1 VPKKQVKP
9 KAVPLAP
16 ITQNKSRGDD

>member
-16 ITQNKSRGDD
+16 ITQNKNRGDD